1 MPKIDVLDFRGEI
14 PKIAVRKLPP
24 QAADQAVNLRI
35 SSGDLESWNTLSP
48 VAATL
53 RAGLVQS
60 IFLYE
65 DTHWF
70 SWNGDVSAIKSP
82 IAQDS
87 YARVYYTGDGVPKV
101 TSNLIATGGDPKPVN
116 AYDLGVQAPSA
127 PITIVVTPDAGADPD
142 DFSDDETRFY
152 VMTYVTEYGEEGPP
166 GPVSAAVE
174 LASPSTDTVTLT
186 LPIPTTN
193 TENIT
198 HKRIYRTVTTGTST
212 EYFYVGDA
220 TLATTQLVDNIT
232 DAQLGGLLVTAD
244 FDAPPANMQGLVMG
258 ENGICAGFAG
268 NEFIPSEAY
277 LPYAY
282 PVGYRQSVEHDIV
295 AIAPTSTG
303 FVVATK
309 GYPHSFIGVSPD
321 ALSGQKLDVKQAC
334 VSGASLVDMGEFAI
348 YASPDGLVAAGE
360 SRAELLTG
368 DLFSRREWQA
378 YKPETIHAYF
388 YEDYYVGFYGDEAG
402 TGSGVGGFLY
412 NPGTQDFIL
421 LDFYA
426 TAGYNDLE
434 NDVLYLVVSGAL
446 NAWDGTLT
454 PLTYRWRSKIFRGDT
469 TAFTCAKVYTDD
481 PGNVGFKM
489 WVDGALALDLSSLAS
504 EAFRLPS
511 VRGDEWQFEL
521 EGTAAV
527 QRLSVDYALGEFE

>member
-24 QAADQAVNLRI
+24 ETADQAVNLRI
-35 SSGDLESWNTLSP
+35 SSGDLEAWNGLLP

-53 RAGLVQS
+53 RSGLVKS

-65 DTHWF
+65 DIHWF

-87 YARVYYTGDGVPKV
+87 YARVYFTGDGVPKV
-101 TSNLIATGGDPKPVN
+101 TSNLIATGGNPKPVN
-116 AYDLGVQAPSA
+116 AYDLGVQAPDA
-127 PITIVVTPDAGADPD
+127 PITVVVTPDGGADPD

-166 GPVSAAVE
+166 GLPSAAVE

-186 LPIPTTN
+186 LPTPATN
-193 TENIT
+193 TQNIT
-198 HKRIYRTVTTGTST
+198 TKRIYRTVTTGAST
-212 EYFYVGDA
+212 EYFYVGDVP
-220 TLATTQLVDNIT
+220 LATTVLVDSIT
-232 DAQLGGLLVTAD
+232 DAQLGGLLATTE

-258 ENGICAGFAG
+258 ANGMAAGFAG
-268 NEFIPSEAY
+268 NEFIPSESF

-282 PVGYRQSVEHDIV
+282 PVGYRQSLEHDIV
-295 AIAPTSTG
+295 AIAATSTG

-309 GYPHSFIGVSPD
+309 GFPHAFLGSSPD
-321 ALSGQKLDVKQAC
+321 ALSSQKLDVKQAC

-360 SRAELLTG
+360 SRAEVLTL
-368 DLFSRREWQA
+368 DLFSRREWQELN
-378 YKPETIHAYF
+378 PETIHAYY
-388 YEDYYVGFYGDEAG
+388 YEDYYIGFYGDTAG
-402 TGSGVGGFLY
+402 TGAGIGGFIY
-412 NPGTQDFIL
+412 NPGTSDFIF

-426 TAGYNDLE
+426 TAGFNDLE
-434 NDVLYLVVSGAL
+434 TDVLYLVVSGAL
-446 NAWDGTLT
+446 QAWDGAAGD
-454 PLTYRWRSKIFRGDT
+454 LTYRWRSKIFRGDT
-469 TAFTCAKVYTDD
+469 TAFTCAKVYTTD
-481 PGNVGFKM
+481 PANVGFKM
-489 WVDGALALDLSSLAS
+489 WVDGVQVVNVASLIE

-521 EGTAAV
+521 EGTAPV
-527 QRLSVDYALGEFE
+527 QRLVVDYSLGDLE

>member
-24 QAADQAVNLRI
+24 EAAAEAVNLRI
-35 SSGDLESWNTLSP
+35 SSGDLEAWNGLLP

-53 RAGLVQS
+53 RSGLVKS

-65 DTHWF
+65 DIHWF

-87 YARVYYTGDGVPKV
+87 YARVYFTGDGVPKV

-116 AYDLGVQAPSA
+116 AYDLGVQAPDA
-127 PITIVVTPDAGADPD
+127 PITVVVTPDAGADPD

-166 GPVSAAVE
+166 GLPSAAVE

-186 LPIPTTN
+186 LPTPATN
-193 TENIT
+193 TQNIT
-198 HKRIYRTVTTGTST
+198 TKRIYRTVTTGAST
-212 EYFYVGDA
+212 EYFYVGDVP
-220 TLATTQLVDNIT
+220 LATTVLVDSIT
-232 DAQLGGLLVTAD
+232 DAQLGGLLATIE
-244 FDAPPANMQGLVMG
+244 FDAPPSNMQGLVMG
-258 ENGICAGFAG
+258 ANGMAAGFAG
-268 NEFIPSEAY
+268 NEFIPSESF

-282 PVGYRQSVEHDIV
+282 PFGYRQSLEHDIV
-295 AIAPTSTG
+295 AIAATSTG
-303 FVVATK
+303 FIVATK
-309 GYPHSFIGVSPD
+309 GFPHAFLGSSPD
-321 ALSGQKLDVKQAC
+321 ALSSQKLDVKQAC

-360 SRAELLTG
+360 SRAEVLTL

-378 YKPETIHAYF
+378 FNPETIHAYY
-388 YEDYYVGFYGDEAG
+388 YEDYYIGFYGDTAG
-402 TGSGVGGFLY
+402 TGAGVGGFIY
-412 NPGTQDFIL
+412 NPATSDFIL

-426 TAGYNDLE
+426 TAGFNDLE
-434 NDVLYLVVSGAL
+434 TDVLYLVVSGAL
-446 NAWDGTLT
+446 QAWDGAVSD
-454 PLTYRWRSKIFRGDT
+454 LTYRWRSKIFRGDT
-469 TAFTCAKVYTDD
+469 TAFTCAKVYTAD
-481 PGNVGFKM
+481 PANVGFKM
-489 WVDGALALDLSSLAS
+489 WVDGVQVVNVASLIA

-521 EGTAAV
+521 EGTAPV
-527 QRLSVDYALGEFE
+527 QRLAVDYSLGDLE